1 MENKP
6 ISMGRHPIKKIKKCP
21 CKKRNDLLRAAESV
35 LKAAEAEGILHH
47 NPMLVECG
55 AALWDLKEAVN
66 NCKKRKQKKE

>member
-1 MENKP
+1 M
-6 ISMGRHPIKKIKKCP
+6 SL
-21 CKKRNDLLRAAESV
+21 LLRAAESV